1 VLGVKHSVGGTVRA
15 AATACAA
22 VQSNGGPFL
31 SLATGKA
38 TRPWSAL
45 RTAGL
50 SEPRPPRR
58 ERPLEPHGR
67 L

>member
-1 VLGVKHSVGGTVRA
+1 
-15 AATACAA
+15 
-22 VQSNGGPFL
+22 L
-31 SLATGKA
+31 SLVTGKA
-38 TRPWSAL
+38 TRSWSAL